1 MPARLACPWLAW
13 QFRGGCSTRPRDLPE
28 LSPNGGHT
36 SGPPDVLV
44 RPRESGTHSMH
55 TAQVDISLFSQIIDL
70 SSVFLAALLGGV
82 LARADKLD
90 PVGFIVIAIASGLG
104 GGIVRD
110 TLIQKGTPSHSLTP
124 STSCWRLWGH
134 LSRTCCRSA
143 ASSGTACTHGLTRC
157 YLGSGLRPAQI
168 GRSPTAWIGCR
179 QRSLG
184 SLRASAGHP

>member
-13 QFRGGCSTRPRDLPE
+13 QFRGGCSATRPPRTFPQRWSHE
-28 LSPNGGHT
+28 RSPGCACATPG
-36 SGPPDVLV
+36 
-44 RPRESGTHSMH
+44 SGTHSMH

-70 SSVFLAALLGGV
+70 SGVLLAALLGGV

-110 TLIQKGTPSHSLTP
+110 TLIQKGTPSHLLTP

-143 ASSGTACTHGLTRC
+143 ASSGTACTHGWMRC
-157 YLGSGLRPAQI
+157 CSGSGLRPAQI